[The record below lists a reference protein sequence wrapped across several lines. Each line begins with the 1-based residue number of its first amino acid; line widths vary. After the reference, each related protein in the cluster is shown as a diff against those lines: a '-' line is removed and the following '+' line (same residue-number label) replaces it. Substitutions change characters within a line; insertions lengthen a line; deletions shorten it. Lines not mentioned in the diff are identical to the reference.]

1 MNAVKIP
8 AMILFKT
15 AETLQK
21 ELEKLR
27 SKNLKIGFVPTMGA
41 LHAGHLSLI
50 DECKK
55 HCDVVICSIF
65 VNPTQFND
73 KNDFEKYPVTIQN
86 DIYLLETNKTDI
98 LFWPSINEVYKDG
111 IEDLQHF
118 DLGYLETILE
128 GKYRPGHFQ
137 GVCNVMYRL
146 LNIVQPDYLFLG
158 RKDYQQYLVLKK
170 MMQQYFSN
178 INITAVDIKREENGL
193 AMSSR
198 NMRLSEEAK
207 NKAASIYQSLQLIK
221 QNISEENFDILK
233 VKASQ
238 TLLQNGFDKIDYVEI
253 CDAETL
259 LSVNKLNGKKPI
271 ALIAAFIEGVRL
283 IDNILLTKIHLL

>member
-1 MNAVKIP
+1 
-8 AMILFKT
+8 MILFKT